1 VKYLTLDKIILSMP
15 NSLSSFNRDT
25 FNTALREKGLR
36 PTKQRACVYG
46 VILDK
51 RDHPT
56 ADDIYDRVKRHLP
69 GTSFATVYNCLET
82 LVGCDLVR
90 QVNMDRSPTRYCP
103 NLTPHAHFRCTQ
115 SGKIYDVEIDN
126 DTLSLM
132 QALVPKGFEA
142 ENLDLSF
149 SGTAKSSNN

>member
-1 VKYLTLDKIILSMP
+1 MSFPLSTSSQKTLNQS
-15 NSLSSFNRDT
+15 
-25 FNTALREKGLR
+25 LREKGLR

-56 ADDIYDRVKRHLP
+56 ADDIYDRVKKQLP

-82 LVGCDLVR
+82 LVGCELVR
-90 QVNMDRSPTRYCP
+90 QVHMDRSPTRYCP
-103 NLTPHAHFRCTQ
+103 NLSPHAHFKCKNT
-115 SGKIYDVEIDN
+115 GKIYDIQIDEA
-126 DTLSLM
+126 TLTRIE
-132 QALVPKGFEA
+132 ALIPSGFTA

-149 SGTAKSSNN
+149 SGTGLLSPN

>member
-1 VKYLTLDKIILSMP
+1 MSYSLTPTCKD
-15 NSLSSFNRDT
+15 SFIS
-25 FNTALREKGLR
+25 ALRDKGLR

-56 ADDIYDRVKRHLP
+56 ADDIYNRVKRRLP
-69 GTSFATVYNCLET
+69 GTSFATVYNCLQT
-82 LVGCDLVR
+82 LVGCGLVR

-126 DTLSLM
+126 DTLSLI
-132 QALVPKGFEA
+132 QALVPHGFEA

-149 SGTAKSSNN
+149 SGTGKPTDN

>member
-1 VKYLTLDKIILSMP
+1 VKYLKWNKFKSSVP
-15 NSLSSFNRDT
+15 YSLTSSSKDT
-25 FNTALREKGLR
+25 FNSALREKGLR

-46 VILDK
+46 VILGK

-82 LVGCDLVR
+82 LVGCGLVR

-126 DTLSLM
+126 NTLSLI
-132 QALVPKGFEA
+132 QALVPEGFEA

-149 SGTAKSSNN
+149 SGTGKPSDN

>member
-1 VKYLTLDKIILSMP
+1 MSFCLT
-15 NSLSSFNRDT
+15 NSAN
-25 FNTALREKGLR
+25 EKFLTTLQEFGLR

-56 ADDIYDRVKRHLP
+56 ADDIFDRVKKHLP
-69 GTSFATVYNCLET
+69 NTSFATVYNCLET

-103 NLTPHAHFRCTQ
+103 NLTPHAHFKCTDTGQ
-115 SGKIYDVEIDN
+115 IFDVQIDQE
-126 DTLSLM
+126 TLSKM
-132 QALVPKGFEA
+132 HALIPKGFLA
-142 ENLDLSF
+142 ENIDLCF
-149 SGTAKSSNN
+149 SGKGDSSTQ

>member
-1 VKYLTLDKIILSMP
+1 MSYSLT
-15 NSLSSFNRDT
+15 SSRNQT
-25 FNTALREKGLR
+25 FISTLREKGLR

-82 LVGCDLVR
+82 LVGCGLVR

-103 NLTPHAHFRCTQ
+103 NLSPHAHFRCIQ
-115 SGKIYDVEIDN
+115 SGKIYDVEIDK
-126 DTLSLM
+126 DTLSRM
-132 QALVPKGFEA
+132 QALVPEGFEA

-149 SGTAKSSNN
+149 SGTGTPPHD

>member
-1 VKYLTLDKIILSMP
+1 
-15 NSLSSFNRDT
+15 
-25 FNTALREKGLR
+25 
-36 PTKQRACVYG
+36 
-46 VILDK
+46 
-51 RDHPT
+51 
-56 ADDIYDRVKRHLP
+56 
-69 GTSFATVYNCLET
+69 
-82 LVGCDLVR
+82 
-90 QVNMDRSPTRYCP
+90 MDRSPTRYCP

-132 QALVPKGFEA
+132 QALVPEGFEA

>member
-1 VKYLTLDKIILSMP
+1 MSYSLT
-15 NSLSSFNRDT
+15 SFSKDT
-25 FNTALREKGLR
+25 FNTTLCEKGLR

-46 VILDK
+46 VILGK

-82 LVGCDLVR
+82 LVGCGLVR

-115 SGKIYDVEIDN
+115 SDKIYDVEIDN
-126 DTLSLM
+126 DTLSRI
-132 QALVPKGFEA
+132 QALVPDGFEA

-149 SGTAKSSNN
+149 SGTGKPSDI